1 MSRLHEM
8 TPLQRQFA
16 AEHQNVVF
24 RFLNQKK
31 LPIDDYYDIVI
42 FGYLQAV
49 QEYDE
54 NPALSRFQFSTIA
67 MDIVR
72 RISKLT
78 QNVSQEILN
87 LTRMNG
93 CLCSHYTYE
102 NRKMRKAPTVNI
114 HSHTQA
120 GRTLDEILPDRR
132 KDLQEQTA
140 DRLFVME
147 VLSCLTE
154 TEQQMVH
161 MKADGLTCRE
171 IAEIFCTTVHIING
185 RFRRMRVRLTEMN
198 F

>member
-16 AEHQNVVF
+16 EEHQDIVF
-24 RFLNQKK
+24 RFLSRKG
-31 LPIDDYYDIVI
+31 LPMDDYYDIVI

-67 MDIVR
+67 RTKMNDCL
-72 RISKLT
+72 SKHF
-78 QNVSQEILN
+78 S
-87 LTRMNG
+87 
-93 CLCSHYTYE
+93 YE
-102 NRKMRKAPTVNI
+102 NKPKRKAPTVSI
-114 HSHTQA
+114 HACTSN
-120 GRTLDEILPDRR
+120 GLTLSEILPDRR
-132 KDLQEQTA
+132 KDLQAQTA
-140 DRLFVME
+140 DRLLAME

-154 TEQQMVH
+154 TERQMVH
-161 MKADGLTCRE
+161 LKADGLTCRE
-171 IAEIFCTTVHIING
+171 IAEIFSTTVHGING

>member
-67 MDIVR
+67 W
-72 RISKLT
+72 
-78 QNVSQEILN
+78 
-87 LTRMNG
+87 TRMNG